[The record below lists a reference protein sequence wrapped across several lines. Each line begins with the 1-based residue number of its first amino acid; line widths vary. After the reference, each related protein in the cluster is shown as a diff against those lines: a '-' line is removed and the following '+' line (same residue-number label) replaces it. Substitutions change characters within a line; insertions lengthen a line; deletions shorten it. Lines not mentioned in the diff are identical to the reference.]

1 MDTTCVFKSE
11 IKFFI
16 KQTCLSIHMLKN
28 MISLNVYDGRKCKI
42 KKISHVSR
50 RSNCRHEVFQR
61 GLRLLTHLRIDHDL
75 EYLYLKH

>member
-16 KQTCLSIHMLKN
+16 KQTCLSIYMLKN

-50 RSNCRHEVFQR
+50 RSNCRHEVFQSQASDF
-61 GLRLLTHLRIDHDL
+61 LHTSAFIMTLNIFT
-75 EYLYLKH
+75 

>member
-1 MDTTCVFKSE
+1 
-11 IKFFI
+11 
-16 KQTCLSIHMLKN
+16 MLKN

-61 GLRLLTHLRIDHDL
+61 GLRLLTHLRIYHDL
-75 EYLYLKH
+75 IKISLLKTLDQRLL

>member
-1 MDTTCVFKSE
+1 
-11 IKFFI
+11 
-16 KQTCLSIHMLKN
+16 

-50 RSNCRHEVFQR
+50 RSNCRHEVFHR
-61 GLRLLTHLRIDHDL
+61 GLRLLTHLRIYHDL

>member
-28 MISLNVYDGRKCKI
+28 MISLNVYDVVNAKL
-42 KKISHVSR
+42 KK
-50 RSNCRHEVFQR
+50 
-61 GLRLLTHLRIDHDL
+61 LAM
-75 EYLYLKH
+75 

>member
-11 IKFFI
+11 IKFLI

-61 GLRLLTHLRIDHDL
+61 ASDFLHTFAFIMTLNIFT
-75 EYLYLKH
+75 